1 MKRLAI
7 IGAVV
12 GALTLGAT
20 AYAQSLPLVTVS
32 GNTYSVP
39 VQTVI
44 VLTALT
50 FLPAVLMLM
59 TSFTR
64 ILIVFALLR
73 QALGLTTMPP

>member
-1 MKRLAI
+1 MKPHRTLVLCGLAS
-7 IGAVV
+7 AVL
-12 GALTLGAT
+12 GLMMLGAT

-39 VQTVI
+39 VQTLI

-50 FLPAVLMLM
+50 FIPAALMLM

-73 QALGLTTMPP
+73 QA